1 MCLCHH
7 FHIPRPP
14 LMNRYRPLYQ
24 SFAVVVFRRGVQRY
38 GFNGKEF
45 TTQDHTFDSSST
57 LDFGERNYIPTL
69 ARFISIDPKPKH
81 IEGPYTFVS
90 NSPNYLIDPNGADTL
105 VVHFGRAIR
114 FENSVY
120 LYPLTFSLIQ
130 NGIERQVEITL
141 PDEMI
146 TSKLY
151 AVVPID
157 VVEGNLAGNK
167 IVRDNQELFE
177 IRFEEYKGY
186 RNSIRLK
193 QFKSGSRV
201 LFHTLNGTGGSA
213 GCHTPRAGNPED
225 WETSE
230 YRINDALVFSYRDA
244 TLSDGTQ
251 QGQAVLDG
259 IRQLHE
265 ETIGGKT
272 ETNSLGR
279 EVLVPNEG
287 NNFMIK
293 TNSTAPMARIKP
305 IEATP
310 LPVSQPTLIK

>member
-1 MCLCHH
+1 MGENH
-7 FHIPRPP
+7 
-14 LMNRYRPLYQ
+14 YRH
-24 SFAVVVFRRGVQRY
+24 

-45 TTQDHTFDSSST
+45 TTQDQSSASNST
-57 LDFGERNYIPTL
+57 LDFGQREYSPSL
-69 ARFISIDPKPKH
+69 ARFISIDPKPKL
-81 IEGPYTFVS
+81 IEGPYAWVS
-90 NSPNYLIDPNGADTL
+90 NSPNYLIDRNGADTL

-114 FENSVY
+114 IENSIY

-130 NGIERQVEITL
+130 SGIERQVEITL

-146 TSKLY
+146 SSKLY

-186 RNSIRLK
+186 RNSVRLK

-201 LFHTLNGTGGSA
+201 ILHTLNGTGGSA

-230 YRINDALVFSYRDA
+230 YRINDALVFSYGDA

-251 QGQAVLDG
+251 QGQAILDG

-265 ETIGGKT
+265 ETIGGRT
-272 ETNSLGR
+272 ETNALGR
-279 EVLVPNEG
+279 EVLIPNEG

-293 TNSTAPMARIKP
+293 ANSTAPMARIKP
-305 IEATP
+305 IEPGP
-310 LPVSQPTLIK
+310 LPTIQPALIK